1 MEGQKAM
8 HSAAGCAAI
17 KETQVVHLPSFIQIT
32 GAGKFSAGPG
42 DSEAAKACD
51 LHSWMQQSDPRTFT
65 FTSDTD

>member
-1 MEGQKAM
+1 M

-17 KETQVVHLPSFIQIT
+17 KETQVVDLPSFT
-32 GAGKFSAGPG
+32 LCHPDNKFSAGPG